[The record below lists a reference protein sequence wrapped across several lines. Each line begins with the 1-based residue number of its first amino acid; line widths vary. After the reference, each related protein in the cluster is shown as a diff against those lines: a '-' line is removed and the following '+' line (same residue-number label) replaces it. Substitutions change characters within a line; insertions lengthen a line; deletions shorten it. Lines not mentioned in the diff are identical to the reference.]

1 MVVCVYQG
9 WNKCLHLSP
18 LFRSIHAAVQGVL
31 AQGRCAMGL
40 VWWDKDTQLLR
51 GVQYLNVMKNL
62 KGGKKKPT
70 KNLKYVVQDDF

>member
-1 MVVCVYQG
+1 M
-9 WNKCLHLSP
+9 
-18 LFRSIHAAVQGVL
+18 HATVQGVL

-70 KNLKYVVQDDF
+70 KILNMSYKMIFKIWKIKICKIMFCFEIAI